1 MFCKNIYTADMKYV
15 IKQQVDNHHNDYNIS
30 RAPWDERTLAISN
43 CLQLKC
49 INFAYKCHLCVI
61 QTTILEKMVRKYH
74 FENANFCISIMGL
87 CSSSYYQSTDY
98 FYLPIIINLSR
109 GIWWFYRLFLFERC

>member
-49 INFAYKCHLCVI
+49 INFCI
-61 QTTILEKMVRKYH
+61 QMSPVCYSNNNSGKKR
-74 FENANFCISIMGL
+74 
-87 CSSSYYQSTDY
+87 
-98 FYLPIIINLSR
+98 
-109 GIWWFYRLFLFERC
+109 